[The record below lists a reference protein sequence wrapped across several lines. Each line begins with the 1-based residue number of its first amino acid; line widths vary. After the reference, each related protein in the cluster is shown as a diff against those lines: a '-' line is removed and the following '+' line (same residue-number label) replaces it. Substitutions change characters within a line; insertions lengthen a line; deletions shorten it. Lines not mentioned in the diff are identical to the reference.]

1 LFNNSNITL
10 DGMTSERYIA
20 NHKTKLLHRRRSMN
34 HFRLLA
40 TGTIL
45 MFALICPAQQSA
57 ARSADSGEEQPQQSA
72 ADAHLRALSE
82 KLDLSADQQVKIKPI
97 LEQMLAARE
106 KIRQDGSLSSEA
118 RQEKQKSL
126 HEKAD
131 KQLRQFLNEEQKRK
145 LDQLEQEPHP
155 GMHGN

>member
-1 LFNNSNITL
+1 
-10 DGMTSERYIA
+10 
-20 NHKTKLLHRRRSMN
+20 MN

-40 TGTIL
+40 TGAML
-45 MFALICPAQQSA
+45 MFALICPAQQTA
-57 ARSADSGEEQPQQSA
+57 GGPADPGKQHEQSA

-82 KLDLSADQQVKIKPI
+82 GLELSADQQVKIKPL

-106 KIRQDGSLSSEA
+106 KVRQDGSLSNEA
-118 RQEKQKSL
+118 RQEKEKGL

-131 KQLRQFLNEEQKRK
+131 KQVRKFLNEEQKRK

-155 GMHGN
+155 TMHGN